1 MNSNASSSGN
11 IAPAITDIAQLKDH
25 PAMARLLSWKTG
37 AVTGAR
43 FDRDELTVTIDRAY
57 IRDACNILKPEFNF
71 LSDVTAVDWLPSEP
85 RFQVTYHLLSH
96 KLKERARLRVMLPG
110 DDAVV
115 ESIISVW
122 PAANF
127 FEREIHDLMGIRFI
141 GHPNLARILMPDD
154 WEGHPLRKDYPVEG
168 YR

>member
-1 MNSNASSSGN
+1 MSNSGN
-11 IAPAITDIAQLKDH
+11 IAPAITDINQLKDH
-25 PAMARLLSWKTG
+25 PALAKLLGWKTD
-37 AVTGAR
+37 AVTAAK
-43 FDRDELTVTIDRAY
+43 FDRDELTVTIDRAF

-71 LSDVTAVDWLPSEP
+71 MSDITAVDWLPAEP

-96 KLKERARLRVMLPG
+96 KLKERVRLRVMLAG
-110 DDAVV
+110 DAPVI
-115 ESIISVW
+115 ESIITIW

-141 GHPNLARILMPDD
+141 GHPNLSRIMMPED

>member
-1 MNSNASSSGN
+1 MV
-11 IAPAITDIAQLKDH
+11 
-25 PAMARLLSWKTG
+25 RLLGWKAD
-37 AVTGAR
+37 AVVAAK
-43 FDRDELTVTIDRAY
+43 FDREELTVTVDRSV
-57 IRDACNILKPEFNF
+57 IREACAILKPEFNF
-71 LSDVTAVDWLPSEP
+71 LSDVTAVDWLPAEP

-96 KLKERARLRVMLPG
+96 KLKERVRLRVMLAGAEP
-110 DDAVV
+110 VV

-127 FEREIHDLMGIRFI
+127 FEREVHDLMGIRFI
-141 GHPNLARILMPDD
+141 GHPNLARILMPED